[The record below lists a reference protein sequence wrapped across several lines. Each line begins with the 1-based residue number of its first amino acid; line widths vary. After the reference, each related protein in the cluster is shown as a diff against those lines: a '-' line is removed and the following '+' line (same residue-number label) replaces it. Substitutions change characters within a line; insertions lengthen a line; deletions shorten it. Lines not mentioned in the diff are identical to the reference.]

1 MNHLMSLRMN
11 KRLVT
16 VALAPES
23 ICALGESE
31 SGGIDVG
38 GGAEA
43 EVLSVGAVSSEETE
57 SESESK

>member
-1 MNHLMSLRMN
+1 MN

-31 SGGIDVG
+31 SGGSDVG